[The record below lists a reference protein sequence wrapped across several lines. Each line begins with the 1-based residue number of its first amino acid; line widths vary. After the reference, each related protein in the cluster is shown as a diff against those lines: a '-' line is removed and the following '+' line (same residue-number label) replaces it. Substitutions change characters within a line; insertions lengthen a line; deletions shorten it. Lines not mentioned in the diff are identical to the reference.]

1 MLDNAKRY
9 DAHLHAQVNHTRRVD
24 RRFTHNSLNHCTLR
38 QNAAIVVGTA
48 QVTASASHVTIDAM
62 MVENA
67 FRAWQAQPTNVSD
80 DARAAPQLKPS
91 KGWQSQSFNELRL
104 QHMMRCVDAA
114 QNLTEYYPA
123 SSQTLVD
130 PTTGVVVETT
140 QATLRYLAGP
150 FMELPDPETSP
161 EYYRAIAKPMSIST
175 IRAKIESCGYTVWND
190 MRADVLQVWNLFN
203 SVPGSGSESPSDSGS
218 VSSDVSDCSDLQPT
232 ACTSVRGREQVY
244 RGVYT
249 GRARNAGVPHGRA
262 TPSHTERDG
271 GSRRARRGGC
281 RTCRTPVPCCAGRAS
296 SSAVAT
302 LRAAGAAR
310 AAAPGGAARA
320 ATSSIICGVI

>member
-1 MLDNAKRY
+1 
-9 DAHLHAQVNHTRRVD
+9 
-24 RRFTHNSLNHCTLR
+24 
-38 QNAAIVVGTA
+38 
-48 QVTASASHVTIDAM
+48 M

-80 DARAAPQLKPS
+80 DARAAPHLKPS

-161 EYYRAIAKPMSIST
+161 EYYRVIAKPMSIST

-203 SVPGSGSESPSDSGS
+203 SVPGSDSESPSDSGS

-262 TPSHTERDG
+262 TASLRETGAAGGHEEGGAALAERLFHAAQAE
-271 GSRRARRGGC
+271 RARALSRHSE
-281 RTCRTPVPCCAGRAS
+281 RPAQLEQQHLAAQLEQEHLAT
-296 SSAVAT
+296 SAVLSSNIRGVQAAGT
-302 LRAAGAAR
+302 QQAGQDSAAAGA
-310 AAAPGGAARA
+310 GW
-320 ATSSIICGVI
+320 